1 MIKIKVLYDS
11 PKDPCK
17 THWINIWQQYKENIR
32 CNIVRDYRTLIL
44 QLAYF
49 SLADFNIL
57 YFFGIVLRISCTLSY
72 LLLHLSFPF
81 YHCHYS
87 TADYFRLWIFIRLYI
102 LVQLIYVYT
111 LNLWTVW
118 FSVIN
123 NTIGPMSEYT
133 PHYQEIKP
141 RRDWLVFTPLQIW
154 MIRESSVTHRWLEV
168 HNMYRCLALSFI
180 RFLNL
185 CCV

>member
-17 THWINIWQQYKENIR
+17 THWINILQQYKENIR

-44 QLAYF
+44 QQAYF

-102 LVQLIYVYT
+102 LVLIYVYT

-123 NTIGPMSEYT
+123 NTIGPMSEYAPSLSGNKT
-133 PHYQEIKP
+133 TM
-141 RRDWLVFTPLQIW
+141 WLVSVYTFTNMDDKRKQRNSPL
-154 MIRESSVTHRWLEV
+154 IRSP
-168 HNMYRCLALSFI
+168 
-180 RFLNL
+180 
-185 CCV
+185 

>member
-87 TADYFRLWIFIRLYI
+87 TLLSSRLFQIVNIYTSIYFGTTYLC
-102 LVQLIYVYT
+102 IY
-111 LNLWTVW
+111 
-118 FSVIN
+118 
-123 NTIGPMSEYT
+123 
-133 PHYQEIKP
+133 IKP
-141 RRDWLVFTPLQIW
+141 MNCMVLGNKQYNRTNVWIRPLI
-154 MIRESSVTHRWLEV
+154 IRK
-168 HNMYRCLALSFI
+168 
-180 RFLNL
+180 
-185 CCV
+185 

>member
-17 THWINIWQQYKENIR
+17 THWINILQQYKENIR

-123 NTIGPMSEYT
+123 NTIGPMSEYALSLSGNKT
-133 PHYQEIKP
+133 TT
-141 RRDWLVFTPLQIW
+141 WLVSVYTFTNMDDKRKQRNSPL
-154 MIRESSVTHRWLEV
+154 IRSP
-168 HNMYRCLALSFI
+168 
-180 RFLNL
+180 
-185 CCV
+185 

>member
-57 YFFGIVLRISCTLSY
+57 YFCVCVGGWMGRGGSNGVVL
-72 LLLHLSFPF
+72 
-81 YHCHYS
+81 
-87 TADYFRLWIFIRLYI
+87 
-102 LVQLIYVYT
+102 
-111 LNLWTVW
+111 
-118 FSVIN
+118 
-123 NTIGPMSEYT
+123 
-133 PHYQEIKP
+133 
-141 RRDWLVFTPLQIW
+141 
-154 MIRESSVTHRWLEV
+154 SSVTMKENLVHWQSKHTQLFSTNIKELWQIPIQVLKIKVENIIFWYCLENILYIILFAV
-168 HNMYRCLALSFI
+168 TFIFSILS
-180 RFLNL
+180 LSL
-185 CCV
+185 

>member
-123 NTIGPMSEYT
+123 NTIGPMSEYALSLSGNKT
-133 PHYQEIKP
+133 TT
-141 RRDWLVFTPLQIW
+141 WLVSVYTFTNMDDKRKQRNSRL
-154 MIRESSVTHRWLEV
+154 IRSP
-168 HNMYRCLALSFI
+168 
-180 RFLNL
+180 
-185 CCV
+185 

>member
-123 NTIGPMSEYT
+123 NTIGPMFEYAPSLSGNKT
-133 PHYQEIKP
+133 TM
-141 RRDWLVFTPLQIW
+141 WLVSVYTFTNMDDKRKQRNSPL
-154 MIRESSVTHRWLEV
+154 IRSP
-168 HNMYRCLALSFI
+168 
-180 RFLNL
+180 
-185 CCV
+185 